1 MSKIMESPVA
11 AAILRLA
18 QAAGAASSIAP
29 EAVARDLAGADPNW
43 QRMLPRV
50 RQSAIDLA
58 RLGAIE
64 ILRKGKPVDDPKT
77 AKGVLRYRVKA

>member
-1 MSKIMESPVA
+1 DGEQHQLHHAK
-11 AAILRLA
+11 
-18 QAAGAASSIAP
+18 GH
-29 EAVARDLAGADPNW
+29 DHPNR
-43 QRMLPRV
+43 QRMLPRA

-64 ILRKGKPVDDPKT
+64 ILRKGKPVDDPET